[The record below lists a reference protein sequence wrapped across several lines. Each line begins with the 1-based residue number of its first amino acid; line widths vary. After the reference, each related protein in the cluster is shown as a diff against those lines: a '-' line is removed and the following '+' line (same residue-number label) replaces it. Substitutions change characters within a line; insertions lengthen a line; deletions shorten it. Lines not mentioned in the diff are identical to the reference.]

1 MQLKY
6 SENRKAFVTGGANGF
21 GLGTAKEL
29 VNIGAQVTIADIN
42 QEALD
47 KAQEEINVDTCVV
60 DVSNKESLTK
70 AIDSSAKKMKGL
82 DTLVNSAGVIET
94 KKLEDISEKEWDW
107 IMDINAKGTFL
118 ATQIAMP
125 YLKESKNG
133 RVVNLSS
140 DGGKKGFAMIT
151 TYCASKFAVTGMTQ
165 AIGAEVAPHG
175 VTVNAVC
182 PATTPGTGMGEKV
195 AGQKVQLYKEMG
207 FSKGDVETILKE
219 GAEAFPLKRL
229 GTVEDI
235 VSVIMY
241 LISEN
246 ASWITGESINID
258 GGTLS
263 GLSLIHI

>member
-29 VNIGAQVTIADIN
+29 VNIGAQVIIADIN
-42 QEALD
+42 KENLD
-47 KAQEEINVDTCVV
+47 NAQKEIDSELVNTCVV
-60 DVSNKESLTK
+60 DVSNKDSLTQ
-70 AIDSSAKKMKGL
+70 AIDNAASKMGGL
-82 DTLVNSAGVIET
+82 DTLVNSAGVFEFT
-94 KKLEDISEKEWDW
+94 KFEDISEEEWDW
-107 IMDINAKGTFL
+107 IMDINSKGTFL

-140 DGGKKGFAMIT
+140 DAGKKGFAMIT

-165 AIGAEVAPHG
+165 AIGAEVAPYG

-195 AGQKVQLYKEMG
+195 ASQKVELYKEMG
-207 FSKGDVETILKE
+207 FSKGDLETILKE
-219 GAEAFPLKRL
+219 GAAYFPLGRF
-229 GTVEDI
+229 GTVEDV
-235 VSVIMY
+235 VSTIMY

-246 ASWITGESINID
+246 ASWITGESINVD
-258 GGTLS
+258 GG
-263 GLSLIHI
+263 SLGG

>member
-1 MQLKY
+1 MQLEY

-47 KAQEEINVDTCVV
+47 KAQEEINSDLVDTCVV
-60 DVSNKESLTK
+60 DVSNKESLTE
-70 AIDSSAKKMKGL
+70 AIDNAAKKMKGL
-82 DTLVNSAGVIET
+82 DTLVNSAGVFEFR
-94 KKLEDISEKEWDW
+94 KLEDISEKEWDW

-140 DGGKKGFAMIT
+140 TGGIKGFPLIVP
-151 TYCASKFAVTGMTQ
+151 YCASKFAVTGMTQ

-207 FSKGDVETILKE
+207 FSKGDLETILKE

-258 GGTLS
+258 GGTLA
-263 GLSLIHI
+263 G